1 MSTLAEIEQ
10 ATETLP
16 VAEQE
21 VLLNFLLSRLRG
33 LPMREPAG
41 GKRVRLPLVP
51 SRHPGASAIGNA
63 EIERFLSE

>member
-33 LPMREPAG
+33 LPMSQPAG
-41 GKRVRLPLVP
+41 DERVRLPLVP
-51 SRHPGASAIGNA
+51 SRRPGGTAIGNA